1 MDALHPRCA
10 GIDVH
15 KKMVAVCALW
25 SRDDGTRDRKHR
37 SFGTTTPELEAMAAW
52 LAELDCRDV
61 AMEATG
67 VYWKPINN
75 VLERAGGFRV
85 TVANAEHMRA
95 VPGRKTDVNDAQWI
109 AELLRHGLLRPSF
122 IPDREQRETR
132 DLTRYRTALIHEKVN
147 TINRLQKTLE
157 AGNIKLASFLS
168 DVTGLSGQR
177 ILSALVEGHA
187 DPEELAQLA
196 DYRVRTKPEVLVRAL
211 TGQMSDVLR
220 FLVGEQLEHIAHLDD
235 AIERLDVAIA
245 ERMRPFAELI
255 ERLDA
260 IPGVG
265 LRTAQVIVAE
275 VGTDMSRFPT
285 YRHLCA
291 WAGVAPA
298 NRKSAGKRRRAPT
311 RKGNPWLYAALTAA
325 AAAVGKC
332 KEGYLTA
339 QLKSLT
345 PRLGRMKAIV
355 AVAHSI
361 LVIVYQMIAG
371 GTEYRDLGGTHL
383 DDRKREAVQRRALRQ
398 LHDLGF
404 TVELTPALQPV

>member
-1 MDALHPRCA
+1 MDALYPRCA

-15 KKMVAVCALW
+15 KRMVAVCVLW
-25 SRDDGTRDRKHR
+25 PKDDGSRGRLHR

-67 VYWKPINN
+67 VYWKPVIN

-85 TVANAEHMRA
+85 TLANAEHMHA
-95 VPGRKTDVNDAQWI
+95 VPGRKTDVTDAQWI
-109 AELLRHGLLRPSF
+109 AELLLHGLLRPSF

-132 DLTRYRTALIHEKVN
+132 DLTRYRTALLHEKVN
-147 TINRLQKTLE
+147 TLNRLQKTLE

-168 DVTGLSGQR
+168 DIDGVSGQR
-177 ILSALVEGHA
+177 ILSALVEGRA

-196 DYRVRTKPEVLVRAL
+196 DYRVRTKPEVLAQAL

-235 AIERLDVAIA
+235 AIERLDVAVA

-265 LRTAQVIVAE
+265 LRIAQVIVAE

-285 YRHLCA
+285 YRQLCA
-291 WAGVAPA
+291 WAGVAPG

-311 RKGNPWLYAALTAA
+311 RKGNPWLYAALTTAA
-325 AAAVGKC
+325 AAAGKC
-332 KEGYLTA
+332 KDGYLPT
-339 QLKSLT
+339 QLRSLT

-355 AVAHSI
+355 AVAHSL
-361 LVIVYQMIAG
+361 LVIVYEMIAN
-371 GTEYRDLGGTHL
+371 GTAYRDLGRNYL
-383 DDRKREAVQRRALRQ
+383 DQRNREAIQRRALRQ
-398 LHDLGF
+398 LRDLGF
-404 TVELTPALQPV
+404 TVELTPALQPA